1 MKAEITLSTDEW
13 ETLFKILEGKH
24 AYYKRMTQRAKDLK
38 KFNPRGSTN
47 RRLQLVTSIQLK
59 LEKQT
64 NNLEYK

>member
-13 ETLFKILEGKH
+13 ETLFQILEGRQS
-24 AYYKRMTQRAKDLK
+24 YYKRMTQRAKDLK
-38 KFNPRGSTN
+38 KFNPRGFNN